1 MKKIQFLK
9 VYIGPPFELEWVRIP
24 SKIDVPDGVDP
35 QSIIS
40 QLYGSNWRAEQIQIL
55 GAL

>member
-1 MKKIQFLK
+1 MKIQYLQVF
-9 VYIGPPFELEWVRIP
+9 VGPPYELEKQRLPQKV
-24 SKIDVPDGVDP
+24 DVPDGVDP
-35 QSIIS
+35 QSIID

>member
-1 MKKIQFLK
+1 MKIQFLK
-9 VYIGPPFELEWVRIP
+9 VFVGPPYELERVRIP
-24 SKIDVPDGVDP
+24 SKVDVPDGVDP

-40 QLYGSNWRAEQIQIL
+40 TLYGSNWRAEQIQIL

>member
-1 MKKIQFLK
+1 MKIQFLK
-9 VYIGPPFELEWVRIP
+9 VFIGPPYELEKVRLP
-24 SKIDVPDGVDP
+24 QKVDVPDGVDP

-40 QLYGSNWRAEQIQIL
+40 TLYGSNWRADQIQIL

>member
-1 MKKIQFLK
+1 
-9 VYIGPPFELEWVRIP
+9 VSE
-24 SKIDVPDGVDP
+24 DVVDGAGGVDP

-40 QLYGSNWRAEQIQIL
+40 TLYGSNWRAEQVQIL